1 MRSNTEPDIMGSE
14 TMSDPG
20 LIDVG
25 AHHNIFVRGA
35 RPADEY
41 YPVMQVLEL
50 NYHSDKDHYRYA
62 YLVEVVI
69 VVVRKR

>member
-1 MRSNTEPDIMGSE
+1 MGSE
-14 TMSDPG
+14 PEADPG

-25 AHHNIFVRGA
+25 AHHNIFIRGA

-50 NYHSDKDHYRYA
+50 NYISDKDHYRCA
-62 YLVEVVI
+62 NLV
-69 VVVRKR
+69 